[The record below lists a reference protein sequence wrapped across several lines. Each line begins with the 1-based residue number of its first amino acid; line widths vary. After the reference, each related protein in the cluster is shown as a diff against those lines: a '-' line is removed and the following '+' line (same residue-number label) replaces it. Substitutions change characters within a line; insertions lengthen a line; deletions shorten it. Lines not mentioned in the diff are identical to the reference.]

1 LRSYW
6 KQFKVEIL
14 NIKGEKD
21 VLRWDECD
29 FDSFRSLR
37 LNVKKFL

>member
-1 LRSYW
+1 MSGSFYDKKKYLLFILRSYW

-21 VLRWDECD
+21 VLR
-29 FDSFRSLR
+29 
-37 LNVKKFL
+37 